1 MLITDLV
8 PIDSVILIGVGGVI
22 RLRLQDAVDGLTR
35 FVITIGVP
43 IEFPSLPEVEIGDD
57 TMRQFLEGS
66 FF

>member
-1 MLITDLV
+1 M
-8 PIDSVILIGVGGVI
+8 ILIGVGGVI